1 MLHPFHLIIPK
12 SHTVSLR
19 SSSFYK
25 ENRADSQSTKRETK
39 ATDYCQLIGNRVQL
53 IKQPIMTEST
63 INANG
68 IEKIYY
74 LKISYGPLSYTE
86 CKNLFSVV
94 TCPRTFVSNMLDQE
108 IKNCDN
114 LLTSHKITMRQKWS
128 EVDL

>member
-53 IKQPIMTEST
+53 IKQPIKTEST
-63 INANG
+63 TDANG
-68 IEKIYY
+68 IENILFENFVRSVIIHWVQKFVFR
-74 LKISYGPLSYTE
+74 SHVSQ
-86 CKNLFSVV
+86 NL
-94 TCPRTFVSNMLDQE
+94 C
-108 IKNCDN
+108 
-114 LLTSHKITMRQKWS
+114 
-128 EVDL
+128 